1 MAAVTPT
8 LTPSTWFSVNN
19 PDHML
24 NRLDPAEAVRKHKF
38 WIQNI
43 KKKISLATR
52 AEMNNDTVSLEES
65 LLFL

>member
-19 PDHML
+19 PDHMVSG
-24 NRLDPAEAVRKHKF
+24 LDPAEAVRKYKF

-43 KKKISLATR
+43 KKNSLATR
-52 AEMNNDTVSLEES
+52 AEMNNDTVSLEEP